1 MNRVTQIYDENEMF
15 DYAVKETEK
24 AAEKMQ
30 DQDEA
35 IDLECGGESYRS
47 RFQAIAIPKDEDE
60 VSLLGLDEMI
70 SRFLGAIGEY
80 THDDIETI
88 FHAKLT

>member
-1 MNRVTQIYDENEMF
+1 MR
-15 DYAVKETEK
+15 
-24 AAEKMQ
+24 
-30 DQDEA
+30 
-35 IDLECGGESYRS
+35 GESYRS
-47 RFQAIAIPKDEDE
+47 RFQAIAIPKDE

-80 THDDIETI
+80 TQDDIETI

>member
-1 MNRVTQIYDENEMF
+1 MIAMNRVTQIYDENEMF

-35 IDLECGGESYRS
+35 IDLECGG
-47 RFQAIAIPKDEDE
+47 
-60 VSLLGLDEMI
+60 SLIVLA
-70 SRFLGAIGEY
+70 S
-80 THDDIETI
+80 
-88 FHAKLT
+88 KL